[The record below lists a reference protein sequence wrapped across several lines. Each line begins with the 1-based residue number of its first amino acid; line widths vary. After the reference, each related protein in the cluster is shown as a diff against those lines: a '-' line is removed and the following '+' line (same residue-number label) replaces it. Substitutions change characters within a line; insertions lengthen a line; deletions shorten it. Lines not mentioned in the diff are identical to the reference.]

1 VEDQVNALERNKL
14 IIRLHN
20 DITAVVGYMDLN
32 KPELALKWAMQA
44 LEHLRPLVQDSVEE
58 LRLVH
63 AKLGESVQ

>member
-1 VEDQVNALERNKL
+1 MNALERNKL

-44 LEHLRPLVQDSVEE
+44 LEHLQPLVQDSVEE

>member
-1 VEDQVNALERNKL
+1 MNALERNKL

-44 LEHLRPLVQDSVEE
+44 LEHLQPLVQDSVEE
-58 LRLVH
+58 LRLV

>member
-1 VEDQVNALERNKL
+1 VNALERNKL

>member
-1 VEDQVNALERNKL
+1 MNALERNKL

-32 KPELALKWAMQA
+32 KPELALKRAMQA
-44 LEHLRPLVQDSVEE
+44 LEHLQPLVQDSVEE